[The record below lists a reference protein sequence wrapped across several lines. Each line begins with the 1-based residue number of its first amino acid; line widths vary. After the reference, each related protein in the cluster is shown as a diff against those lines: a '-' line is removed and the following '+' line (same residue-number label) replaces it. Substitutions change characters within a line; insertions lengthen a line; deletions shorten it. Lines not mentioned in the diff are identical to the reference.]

1 MVFSPHI
8 CRAKLLALALL
19 SLGASGWSAAYTF
32 KDVVVEGGGYVPAF
46 VYHPNSSGL
55 LYCRTDMGGA
65 YRWDPTNSVWIPL
78 TDFITIDNEDSL
90 GMLALALD
98 PNDATRLYLETGK
111 YTQTSWAQ
119 EGNLL
124 VSTNQGNSFTI
135 VPLPFWVG
143 GNENGRGLG
152 ERLAVDPNLGSIL
165 FAGATTDSAGNGGL
179 WKSTSYGSA
188 GSWVKTSFPVNNV
201 SFIMFDPTGT
211 TGSATQTLYVGTG
224 SPTSGNSGLYRST
237 DGGSTWAVVPN
248 QPSGLIASRGVI
260 SGTNAYFTFGNNIGP
275 NGNTTGAVYRLATA
289 TNTWTNISPVNG
301 PTYGYC
307 GISIDK
313 NNAQHLIVSTINN
326 WNPRDIV
333 WQTSNASAATPTWVD
348 MVSTSTLNNTE
359 APWSASRQI
368 HWVSCVAMNPYN
380 SNEVWFGTGYGAFH
394 STNFGAAAPCTWG
407 FNDHGLEETVPLQ
420 LIAPPSGG
428 ASLLSAMG
436 DQGGF
441 RHTTLDTSPA
451 AGFYSDS
458 VGSTMSIDYAEAAPL
473 TMVKTHYS
481 TNVGSIST
489 DGGVT
494 WAFFGAMPAG
504 ASTANGG
511 GTRSIAISA
520 DASHIV
526 WCPPGASSI
535 ANYSANSGGSWTAST
550 GITSNPNGI
559 QFNPV
564 ADRKTA
570 NKFYAYDCTGPTF
583 YVSTNGGASFT
594 SSTPAGITALAG
606 WQAWESTINTVFGI
620 DGDVWICQGPN
631 GLYHSTNSGASF
643 SLVSSAGASYLVGFG
658 KAPAG
663 KTYPTIFLW
672 GRPGGT
678 LGIYRSDDGGTTWT
692 LINDASHQYGGLH
705 FMCGDQNIY
714 GRIYFSAEG
723 RGIKY
728 GDIPVAGTP
737 TFTVTPSRTPTS
749 SSTATATATRTATPS
764 QTSLAS
770 TSTFTSTPSPTGTM
784 SRTATP
790 SPTST
795 ATPTQTSLASTS
807 TSTGTASRT
816 ATPSATGTRTATP
829 SNSATASS
837 TSTISDTPTA
847 TPTFTNPPTGSSP
860 TDTPSISPTSSA
872 TPSRTGTGTPSPSA
886 TAALSTATS
895 TATGISTGTQTVTRT
910 ASQSPTTSASDTP
923 GPAPTESSTIT
934 PGPSST
940 STSTPLASSPTS
952 SRTPTGT
959 ATPSPSATPSFTSLS
974 TGSPTP
980 TGSASPSGTLSSTAS
995 PSATATFSGTAT
1007 PSSSA
1012 TATFSFTATASQT
1025 ATPTASSTATRS
1037 ASPTTQATPTP
1048 SASAAASLGGLRLL
1062 KVLPVPN
1069 PQHGPLLSLYV
1080 DVQGRADSIKVRLYS
1095 QALNEVASFTTTG
1108 GSGWVQVQGKVPS
1121 LPAGTYFVVVRGAS
1135 GGQASTAKTVTLL
1148 WLP

>member
-1 MVFSPHI
+1 MVFCPRA
-8 CRAKLLALALL
+8 CRASLLALALV
-19 SLGASGWSAAYTF
+19 SLGASATAAAYAF

-124 VSTNQGNSFTI
+124 VSTDQGNSFTI

-188 GSWVKTSFPVNNV
+188 GSWVKTSFPINNV

-224 SPTSGNSGLYRST
+224 SPTTGNSGLYRST
-237 DGGSTWAVVPN
+237 DGGNTWAVVPN

-275 NGNTTGAVYRLATA
+275 NGNTNGAVYRLATA
-289 TNTWTNISPVNG
+289 TNAWTNISPINNPG
-301 PTYGYC
+301 YGYC

-333 WQTSNASAATPTWVD
+333 WQTNNASAATPTWVD

-394 STNFGAAAPCTWG
+394 STNFGTAAPCTWA

-451 AGFYSDS
+451 AGFYSDNI
-458 VGSTMSIDYAEAAPL
+458 GSTMSIDYAEAVPL

-489 DGGVT
+489 DGGIT
-494 WAFFGAMPAG
+494 WNFFGAMPAG

-511 GTRSIAISA
+511 GTRSIAISS

-535 ANYSANSGGSWTAST
+535 ANYSTNNGGSWTAST

-570 NKFYAYDCTGPTF
+570 NKFYVYDCTGPTF

-631 GLYHSTNSGASF
+631 GLYHSTNSGANF
-643 SLVSSAGASYLVGFG
+643 SLVSSAGAAYMVGFG

-692 LINDASHQYGGLH
+692 LINDSNHQYGGLH

-737 TFTVTPSRTPTS
+737 TFTGTPSRTPTS
-749 SSTATATATRTATPS
+749 TSTPTATATRSSTPSATPT
-764 QTSLAS
+764 QTSLAATS
-770 TSTFTSTPSPTGTM
+770 TSTGTP

-790 SPTST
+790 SSTST
-795 ATPTQTSLASTS
+795 ATPTQTSLAATSTSTRTPSRTATPSSTPTPTPSQTSLAATS
-807 TSTGTASRT
+807 TSTGTPSRT
-816 ATPSATGTRTATP
+816 ASPS
-829 SNSATASS
+829 SSATASS
-837 TSTISDTPTA
+837 TSTISDTPSATA
-847 TPTFTNPPTGSSP
+847 TWTNPPTGSTL
-860 TDTPSISPTSSA
+860 TDTPTISPTASA
-872 TPSRTGTGTPSPSA
+872 TPTHTGTGT
-886 TAALSTATS
+886 ATS
-895 TATGISTGTQTVTRT
+895 ISTGTETAT
-910 ASQSPTTSASDTP
+910 ASSSVTP
-923 GPAPTESSTIT
+923 GPTFSSTSTIS

-940 STSTPLASSPTS
+940 ASDTPLASSPTS
-952 SRTPTGT
+952 TQTPT
-959 ATPSPSATPSFTSLS
+959 S
-974 TGSPTP
+974 
-980 TGSASPSGTLSSTAS
+980 SASSSATAS
-995 PSATATFSGTAT
+995 PSATSTITVLSSATSTSSATASSTRTPTPSATATAT
-1007 PSSSA
+1007 PS
-1012 TATFSFTATASQT
+1012 
-1025 ATPTASSTATRS
+1025 PTASSTATLTASSTDS
-1037 ASPTTQATPTP
+1037 ASPTSTATAE
-1048 SASAAASLGGLRLL
+1048 ASATASATALAPASGLRLL

-1080 DVQGRADSIKVRLYS
+1080 QVQGRADSIKVRLYS
-1095 QALNEVASFTTTG
+1095 QALNEVAAFTAAG
-1108 GSGWVQVQGKVPS
+1108 GSGWVQVQGHVPS
-1121 LPAGTYFVVVRGAS
+1121 LPAGTYFVLARGLS
-1135 GGQASTAKTVTLL
+1135 GGQASTAKAVTLL

>member
-1 MVFSPHI
+1 
-8 CRAKLLALALL
+8 
-19 SLGASGWSAAYTF
+19 LGASGWAAAYTF

-78 TDFITIDNEDSL
+78 TDFITLDNEDSL

-124 VSTNQGNSFTI
+124 VSTNQGSSFTI

-188 GSWVKTSFPVNNV
+188 GSWVKTSFPINNV

-224 SPTSGNSGLYRST
+224 TPTTGNSGLYRSA
-237 DGGSTWAVVPN
+237 DGGSTWVVVPN
-248 QPSGLIASRGVI
+248 QPTGLIAARGVI
-260 SGTNAYFTFGNNIGP
+260 SGTNAYFTFGNNLGP

-289 TNTWTNISPVNG
+289 TNTWANISPVNNPG
-301 PTYGYC
+301 YGYC

-333 WQTSNASAATPTWVD
+333 WQTSNAGAATPTWVD
-348 MVSTSTLNNTE
+348 MVSTSTLSNTE
-359 APWSASRQI
+359 APWSASRQL

-394 STNFGAAAPCTWG
+394 STNFGAAAPCTWA

-441 RHTTLDTSPA
+441 RHTTLDSSPV
-451 AGFYSDS
+451 AGFYSDNL
-458 VGSTMSIDYAEAAPL
+458 GSTMSIDYAEAVPL

-494 WAFFGAMPAG
+494 WNFFGSMPAG

-511 GTRSIAISA
+511 GTRSIAISS

-535 ANYSANSGGSWTAST
+535 ANYSSNSGGAWAAST

-606 WQAWESTINTVFGI
+606 WQAYLSSINTVFGI
-620 DGDVWICQGPN
+620 DGDVWLCQGPN

-643 SLVSSAGASYLVGFG
+643 SLVSSAGAAYMVGFG

-663 KTYPTIFLW
+663 KTYPTLFLW

-692 LINDASHQYGGLH
+692 LINDANHQYGGLH
-705 FMCGDQNIY
+705 FMCGDQNVY
-714 GRIYFSAEG
+714 GRVYFSAEG

-737 TFTVTPSRTPTS
+737 TSTSTPSRTPTS
-749 SSTATATATRTATPS
+749 SATPTATRTITPTPSATAAQSTASATPSSTSTATAT
-764 QTSLAS
+764 QTSLAPTS
-770 TSTFTSTPSPTGTM
+770 TSSSTPSPTATL
-784 SRTATP
+784 SSSSTA
-790 SPTST
+790 SLT
-795 ATPTQTSLASTS
+795 ATPTWTSPPSGSTQ
-807 TSTGTASRT
+807 
-816 ATPSATGTRTATP
+816 
-829 SNSATASS
+829 
-837 TSTISDTPTA
+837 
-847 TPTFTNPPTGSSP
+847 

-872 TPSRTGTGTPSPSA
+872 TPSGTASSSA
-886 TAALSTATS
+886 TASATVS
-895 TATGISTGTQTVTRT
+895 LL
-910 ASQSPTTSASDTP
+910 
-923 GPAPTESSTIT
+923 
-934 PGPSST
+934 PSST
-940 STSTPLASSPTS
+940 DTPAASPTAS
-952 SRTPTGT
+952 VT
-959 ATPSPSATPSFTSLS
+959 ATPSS
-974 TGSPTP
+974 TGSPT
-980 TGSASPSGTLSSTAS
+980 ASGT
-995 PSATATFSGTAT
+995 
-1007 PSSSA
+1007 
-1012 TATFSFTATASQT
+1012 QT
-1025 ATPTASSTATRS
+1025 ATPTATV
-1037 ASPTTQATPTP
+1037 TP
-1048 SASAAASLGGLRLL
+1048 SASVSSTASPTLSATAKPMAGASATATASTGGLRIL
-1062 KVLPVPN
+1062 KVIPVPN
-1069 PQHGPLLSLYV
+1069 PQHGPLLNLYV
-1080 DVQGRADSIKVRLYS
+1080 DVQGRAASITVRLYS

-1108 GSGWVQVQGKVPS
+1108 GSGWVQVQGRVPS
-1121 LPAGTYFVVVRGAS
+1121 LPAGTYFVLVHGAGS
-1135 GGQASTAKTVTLL
+1135 GQGVSAKAVTLL